1 MSKFL
6 KNLKRN
12 IAVVAGLSLATG
24 YASAAG
30 GVLGNV
36 DFSGISSEVTTAG
49 AALAVVFVAIA
60 GVRIALGF
68 IKRA

>member
-12 IAVVAGLSLATG
+12 LAVVAGLSLATG
-24 YASAAG
+24 YASAAS
-30 GVLGNV
+30 VLGNV
-36 DFSGISSEVTTAG
+36 DFSGISQEVQTAG
-49 AALAVVFVAIA
+49 AAMAVVFVAILS
-60 GVRIALGF
+60 VRIALGF

>member
-1 MSKFL
+1 MLNKF

-12 IAVVAGLSLATG
+12 IAVVAGTSLLA
-24 YASAAG
+24 ASANAA
-30 GVLGNV
+30 VLNGV
-36 DFSGISSEVTTAG
+36 DFSGISQEVTTAG

>member
-12 IAVVAGLSLATG
+12 LAVVAGLSLATG
-24 YASAAG
+24 YASAAS
-30 GVLGNV
+30 VLGNV
-36 DFSGISSEVTTAG
+36 DFSGISQEVQTAG
-49 AALAVVFVAIA
+49 AAMAIAFVAIA
-60 GVRIALGF
+60 GVKIAVGF

>member
-12 IAVVAGLSLATG
+12 LAVVAGLSLATG
-24 YASAAG
+24 YASAAS
-30 GVLGNV
+30 VLGNV
-36 DFSGISSEVTTAG
+36 DFSGISQEVQTAG
-49 AALAVVFVAIA
+49 AAMAIAFVAIA

>member
-12 IAVVAGLSLATG
+12 LAVVAGLSLATG
-24 YASAAG
+24 YASAAS
-30 GVLGNV
+30 VLGNV
-36 DFSGISSEVTTAG
+36 DFSGISQEVQTAG
-49 AALAVVFVAIA
+49 AAMAIAFVAIA
-60 GVRIALGF
+60 GVKIALGF

>member
-12 IAVVAGLSLATG
+12 LAVVAGLSLATG
-24 YASAAG
+24 YASAAS
-30 GVLGNV
+30 VLGNV
-36 DFSGISSEVTTAG
+36 DFSGISQEVTTAG

-68 IKRA
+68 IRRA